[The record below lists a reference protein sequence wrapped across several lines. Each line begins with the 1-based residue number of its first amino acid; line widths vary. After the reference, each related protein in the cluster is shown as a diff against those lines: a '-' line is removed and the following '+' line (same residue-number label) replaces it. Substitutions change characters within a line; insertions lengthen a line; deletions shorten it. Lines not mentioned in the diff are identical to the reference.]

1 MTPEQIKDL
10 LAKNN
15 RILIQSDVELTRM
28 KVILQKYNGNKTEP
42 QRRIETF
49 EDLINYASALQS
61 KVNGYEDTTAQLLM
75 NIGELNSRLKSVAG
89 QLNVLEKVTE
99 TSIDDVVNKIAKK
112 LATI

>member
-1 MTPEQIKDL
+1 MTPEQIKEL

-15 RILIQSDVELTRM
+15 RILIQSDVELTKM
-28 KVILQKYNGNKTEP
+28 KVILQKYTGNKTEP
-42 QRRIETF
+42 QKRIETF
-49 EDLINYASALQS
+49 EDLINYATALQS

-99 TSIDDVVNKIAKK
+99 TTVDDVVNKIANK
-112 LATI
+112 LNTI

>member
-1 MTPEQIKDL
+1 MNITNEEIKEL
-10 LAKNN
+10 IAKNN
-15 RILIQSDVELTRM
+15 RILIQSDVELTKM

-75 NIGELNSRLKSVAG
+75 NIGELNSRLKSVSG
-89 QLNVLEKVTE
+89 KLSLLEKVSE
-99 TSIDDVVNKIAKK
+99 TSIDEVINKITVK
-112 LATI
+112 LK

>member
-1 MTPEQIKDL
+1 MTTEQIKEL
-10 LAKNN
+10 IAKNN
-15 RILIQSDVELTRM
+15 RILIQSDVELTKM

-49 EDLINYASALQS
+49 EDLINYATSLQS

-89 QLNVLEKVTE
+89 KLSLLEKVSE
-99 TSIDDVVNKIAKK
+99 TSIDDVINKITVK
-112 LATI
+112 LK

>member
-1 MTPEQIKDL
+1 MTPEQLKELI
-10 LAKNN
+10 AKNN
-15 RILIQSDVELTRM
+15 RILIQSDVELTKM

-49 EDLINYASALQS
+49 EDLINYATALQS

-89 QLNVLEKVTE
+89 KLSLLEKVSE
-99 TSIDDVVNKIAKK
+99 TSIDDVINKITVK
-112 LATI
+112 LK

>member
-1 MTPEQIKDL
+1 MTPEQIKEL

-15 RILIQSDVELTRM
+15 RILIQSDVELTKM

-42 QRRIETF
+42 QKRIETF
-49 EDLINYASALQS
+49 EDLINYATALQS

-89 QLNVLEKVTE
+89 QLAVMERFNNSTV
-99 TSIDDVVNKIAKK
+99 DDLVNKIAKG
-112 LATI
+112 LYTI